1 MRKFLSYLVIA
12 PAQAAFYQNKADA
25 PPPPEESAPPA
36 ATPAKQSEAPP
47 AKGTQVRAPMV
58 GTFYRRPAPQE
69 PPYAEI
75 GDTVQQG
82 DPICLIEVMKL
93 FTTLEAPVSG
103 RIVQIAAENEDL
115 VELDQLL
122 FVIEPA

>member
-1 MRKFLSYLVIA
+1 
-12 PAQAAFYQNKADA
+12 
-25 PPPPEESAPPA
+25 
-36 ATPAKQSEAPP
+36 
-47 AKGTQVRAPMV
+47 MV